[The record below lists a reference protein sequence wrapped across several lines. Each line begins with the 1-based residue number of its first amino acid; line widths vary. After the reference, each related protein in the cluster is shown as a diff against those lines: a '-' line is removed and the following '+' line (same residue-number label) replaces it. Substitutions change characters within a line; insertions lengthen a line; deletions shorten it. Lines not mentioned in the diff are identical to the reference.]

1 MTKTWFLLALL
12 YGFTTTSVLAG
23 QVDNL
28 YQVSVPNDGP
38 ADKWQHLALQQVL
51 VRVSGKNDISA
62 VPAISAELQH
72 PSAYIKQY
80 EVIRHADGNKMRVL
94 LDALRVNQL
103 LQQNN
108 IAIWGSLRPDIL
120 VWLVMQD
127 GAEREFIR
135 QADAPVNLAL
145 KASFADTGLPLLQPI
160 YDMDDLLQLSA
171 TDVWAGFWQQINQA
185 SHRYNADEIIAATVD
200 RIMQED
206 KLVWRLSWQRQ
217 HDSRVFRDEVSAEN
231 EVDLMQ
237 QFSLV
242 LSSQLAERYASVM
255 TAESA
260 AELIVEVKQLAGLAD
275 IVQVQRILQQIVGV
289 TQVTISRYD
298 TFGAQYR
305 LTSQISADALM
316 SALRFNPQLK
326 MINSADAAMSV
337 DATMQP
343 VLATFNYLRP

>member
-1 MTKTWFLLALL
+1 
-12 YGFTTTSVLAG
+12 
-23 QVDNL
+23 
-28 YQVSVPNDGP
+28 
-38 ADKWQHLALQQVL
+38 
-51 VRVSGKNDISA
+51 
-62 VPAISAELQH
+62 
-72 PSAYIKQY
+72 
-80 EVIRHADGNKMRVL
+80 
-94 LDALRVNQL
+94 
-103 LQQNN
+103 
-108 IAIWGSLRPDIL
+108 
-120 VWLVMQD
+120 
-127 GAEREFIR
+127 
-135 QADAPVNLAL
+135 
-145 KASFADTGLPLLQPI
+145 
-160 YDMDDLLQLSA
+160 
-171 TDVWAGFWQQINQA
+171 
-185 SHRYNADEIIAATVD
+185 
-200 RIMQED
+200 
-206 KLVWRLSWQRQ
+206 
-217 HDSRVFRDEVSAEN
+217 
-231 EVDLMQ
+231 MQ